1 MRRAVFLLLPLLL
14 WVGFRPDRSQ
24 PAAGETQ
31 EQQLDRSTAG
41 FFAGPIV
48 RFDVKL
54 PPESLRSLQ
63 ENGRKAVPA
72 TVVVG
77 TNVFEGVAVHVK
89 GAAGSTRSIDDNPAL
104 TLNFGKPKGG
114 EACFGLRKL
123 HLNNSV
129 QDPSRMDELIAGALY
144 RRVGIPTARA
154 TQVFVTLD
162 GRDLG
167 LYVLKE
173 GYDKTFIRRFFPS
186 GTHESGNL
194 YDGGFVRDI
203 DQDLERLVGTGT
215 NDHADLRMLRD
226 AVDAPVATRL
236 AKTAKVLDIERF
248 TTFCAIQSL
257 SDDWDGY
264 ARNRNNYRL
273 YHDPVD
279 GRFHFIPHGMDQL
292 FANPGQAIEPGWNGL
307 VAQRLSEV
315 PGFRMGYLDRVA
327 ALSTNLFSEA
337 VLTNIIDPAVLRLRT
352 AMADRPKAEQERLFR
367 SIGSV
372 RRRVLERGQHV
383 EQLIETRPKPVRFD
397 ERGEMFIGGWLARP
411 DTGNGVAE
419 VVTFPDRSKELHLRA
434 RSPGTSAGFRTA
446 LKLPAGGYTLS
457 ARVKTR
463 ELVPMKDPRGE
474 GAGLRLGGA
483 SRTNHVEGTTD
494 WTPVVHRFELP
505 ETREVEFVAE
515 IRADAGEAWFDF
527 GSLKITREKR

>member
-1 MRRAVFLLLPLLL
+1 MRRAAFLLLPLLL
-14 WVGFRPDRSQ
+14 WAGCRPDRS
-24 PAAGETQ
+24 PTAAGETK
-31 EQQLDRSTAG
+31 EQQLDRSTAE

-54 PPESLRSLQ
+54 SPGSLRSLQ
-63 ENGRKAVPA
+63 ENGRKAMPA

-104 TLNFGKPKGG
+104 TLNFGKPKDGKS
-114 EACFGLRKL
+114 CFGLRKL

-154 TQVFVTLD
+154 TQVLVTLD

-173 GYDKTFIRRFFPS
+173 GYDKTFVRRFFPP
-186 GTHESGNL
+186 GTNEVGNL
-194 YDGGFVRDI
+194 YDGGFIRDI
-203 DQDLERLVGTGT
+203 DQELERLVGTGT

-236 AKTAKVLDIERF
+236 AKTAKVLDIDRF

-273 YHDPVD
+273 YHDPVS
-279 GRFHFIPHGMDQL
+279 GHFHFIPHGMDQL
-292 FANPGQAIEPGWNGL
+292 FANPAQAIEPGWNGL

-315 PGFRMGYLDRVA
+315 PEFRMRYLDRVA

-337 VLTNIIDPAVLRLRT
+337 VLTNIIDPAVLRLQT
-352 AMADRPKAEQERLFR
+352 AMADRPKEEQDRLFR

-372 RRRVLERGQHV
+372 RRRVLDRGQHV

-397 ERGEMFIGGWLARP
+397 ERGEMSVGGWLARP

-419 VVTFPDRSKELHLRA
+419 IVTLPDRSKALHLRA

-446 LKLPAGGYTLS
+446 VKLPAGRYTLS
-457 ARVKTR
+457 GRVKTR
-463 ELVPMKDPRGE
+463 ELVPLKDSRGE

-483 SRTNHVEGTTD
+483 GRTHHVDGTTD
-494 WTPVVHRFELP
+494 WTPVAHRFELT